1 MFFEKMMDGFAYH
14 KIIVDKSGKP
24 VDYVFLEVNSAFER
38 MTGLKRE
45 NIVGKRVTE
54 VLPGIEKDP
63 ADWVSRY
70 GRVALT
76 GEPAEFEDHAVPLGK
91 WFKVSAYSP
100 EKGHFAALFEEITQR
115 KKAED
120 ETARMASFP
129 LLNPN
134 PVVEV
139 DFDCRVQYANPAA
152 KAKFGEALLSSCHP
166 MFADWKQVIL
176 TLQSSPTHTFSREI
190 TIGNNTFY
198 QSLNLVPNSDRV
210 RFYAVNIDSLKQ
222 AQNALRE
229 SEQRWATTV
238 SSIGDAVITTDLN
251 GNVTFLNNVAQN
263 LTCWQGA
270 DALGEPLREVF
281 HIVNEQTRREV
292 EGPVSRVLKEGTIV
306 GLANHTILLRKD
318 GSEVPIDDSGAP
330 IKDKSGTVTG
340 VVLIFRD
347 ITERK
352 KAEEKIAEQAF
363 MIANANDAIIG
374 YNSKQE
380 VTFWNKAAEQLYGY
394 SAEGALGKVGADLLK
409 PMYTSV
415 SREELLAKLAAV
427 GHVEMESV
435 RKTKDGRSLNIE
447 AHVILLRNEA
457 GKSIGYVSV
466 DRDITERKR
475 AELALRESEVKF
487 RTVADFTYDWE
498 YWIAPE
504 GNFFYVSPSCERIT
518 GYTAAEFF
526 KDPRL
531 LTRIVH
537 PEDKAIVGSH
547 FDLVSSDE
555 LHDVNFRIVT
565 RNGETRWIS
574 HACQKV
580 FDANGTWSGRRAS
593 NRDITERKKAEEEL
607 VASEKRYHSLFS
619 NMIDGFAF
627 CRMIFDEENKPVDF
641 VYLEINDA
649 FERITGLKRE
659 AVVGKQVTKAIPGIE
674 KANPELFE
682 IYGRVALSCQEE
694 KFEIFFK
701 PLGMWL
707 SVSVYCPVKGYFAAT
722 FEDITVRKKAEDVI
736 LKAKAQTELA
746 RKRLETILETTPSA
760 VVIVEASDGKFSFAN
775 KRAMQLYGFDTLG
788 LGLDENVAKVKAKR
802 ADGTDYPIEE
812 MPVTRSLKFGQ
823 EVHNEEMIIERPD
836 GKAFPIMASAA
847 PLRDMQGSITA
858 AIVVFE
864 DITERKKAEAE
875 LQATYNRFYSSLSGM
890 HGAVLLVSAEGRVEF
905 ANQSFCDYF
914 NLKESPADL
923 KGLYSPEMIQKIK
936 KAYLHS
942 ELEVARIGEIVAA
955 GKVVVSEEVKMAD
968 GRTCLRDFIP
978 LKDIGKS
985 SSRLW
990 YHMDITAQK
999 NAENALKKL
1008 NDELEERVE
1017 QRTAQV
1023 SAERQRLY
1031 NVLETLPAYVI
1042 LLDKDHHVPF
1052 ANKIFRERFG
1062 ESHGRRCYE
1071 YLFNRDSQCDNC
1083 ETYKVYDTNQPHHWE
1098 WTGPDGRDYD
1108 IYDYPFKE
1116 ADGSTMILEM
1126 GIDIT
1131 ERKRAENQVRAASLY
1146 TRSLIEASLDPL
1158 VTISAEGKITD
1169 VNKAAEDATGCTRG
1183 ELIGS
1188 DFSEYFTDPLKARE
1202 GYTKVF
1208 TEGFVVDYPLA
1219 LKSKSGKII
1228 DVLYNAS
1235 VYRNEKG
1242 RVQGVFAAARD
1253 ITQRKL
1259 AEAELNKHREHLE
1272 DLVKERTAEL
1282 WKAKNDWERTFDS
1295 VPDLI
1300 TLLDNNHRIIRVN
1313 QAMAKALG
1321 LTPQKCVGLKCYEH
1335 VHGTKCPPDF
1345 CPHAKTV
1352 QDGKEHVEEV
1362 HEPRI
1367 GGDFLVSTT
1376 PLLNEEG
1383 KMVGSV
1389 HVARNITDRKQMQRK
1404 LEEYAAHLEELVQER
1419 TQQLKDAERLSAI
1432 GETAGMVGHDLRN
1445 PLQTVTGETF
1455 LAKNELKNIP
1465 ESDAK
1470 RNLEESVSIIGEQIG
1485 YMDKIVSDLQDFVR
1499 PVNPEKKPVNFQKLL
1514 MATLTQVTVPEN
1526 IEVQTR
1532 IETDLP
1538 EVSADGQL
1546 LKRVFFNLFTNAV
1559 QAMPE
1564 GGKLTV
1570 RARSRKLGKENPKVV
1585 IDVEDTGEGIP
1596 ENIRTKIFR
1605 PLFTTKSK
1613 GQGFGL
1619 AVCRRVVEA
1628 HGGTITFE
1636 SKKGKG
1642 TRFIVELPA

>member
-14 KIIVDKSGKP
+14 KIIVDKAGKP

-45 NIVGKRVTE
+45 NILGKRVTE
-54 VLPGIEKDP
+54 VMPGIEKDP
-63 ADWVSRY
+63 ADWINRY

-76 GEPAEFEDHAVPLGK
+76 GESAEFEDHAVPLGK

-100 EKGHFAALFEEITQR
+100 EKGHFVALFEEITQR

-166 MFADWKQVIL
+166 MFADWKQVVL
-176 TLQSSPTHTFSREI
+176 TLQSSPTHAFSREI
-190 TIGNNTFY
+190 AIGNNTFY
-198 QSLNLVPNSDRV
+198 QSLNLVPNSERV
-210 RFYAVNIDSLKQ
+210 RFYAVNIDGLKQ

-251 GNVTFLNNVAQN
+251 GNVAFLNSVAQS
-263 LTCWQGA
+263 LTCWHGA
-270 DALGEPLREVF
+270 DALGKPLPEVF

-292 EGPVSRVLKEGTIV
+292 ESPVSRVLKEGTVV

-318 GSEVPIDDSGAP
+318 GSEMPIDDSGAP
-330 IKDKSGTVTG
+330 IKDKSGNVTG

-352 KAEEKIAEQAF
+352 KAQEKIAEQAF

-394 SAEGALGKVGADLLK
+394 SAEGALGKLGVDLLK
-409 PMYTSV
+409 PTYTSV
-415 SREELLAKLAAV
+415 SREELLGKLAAV

-475 AELALRESEVKF
+475 AERALRESEVKF

-504 GNFFYVSPSCERIT
+504 GNFFYVSPSCERVT
-518 GYTAAEFF
+518 GYTAAEFI
-526 KDPRL
+526 KDPKL

-537 PEDKAIVGSH
+537 PEDKALVGSH

-555 LHDVNFRIVT
+555 LHDVSFRIVT

-593 NRDITERKKAEEEL
+593 NRDITERKKAE
-607 VASEKRYHSLFS
+607 
-619 NMIDGFAF
+619 
-627 CRMIFDEENKPVDF
+627 
-641 VYLEINDA
+641 
-649 FERITGLKRE
+649 
-659 AVVGKQVTKAIPGIE
+659 
-674 KANPELFE
+674 
-682 IYGRVALSCQEE
+682 
-694 KFEIFFK
+694 
-701 PLGMWL
+701 
-707 SVSVYCPVKGYFAAT
+707 
-722 FEDITVRKKAEDVI
+722 
-736 LKAKAQTELA
+736 
-746 RKRLETILETTPSA
+746 
-760 VVIVEASDGKFSFAN
+760 
-775 KRAMQLYGFDTLG
+775 
-788 LGLDENVAKVKAKR
+788 
-802 ADGTDYPIEE
+802 
-812 MPVTRSLKFGQ
+812 
-823 EVHNEEMIIERPD
+823 
-836 GKAFPIMASAA
+836 
-847 PLRDMQGSITA
+847 
-858 AIVVFE
+858 
-864 DITERKKAEAE
+864 AE
-875 LQATYNRFYSSLSGM
+875 LQTTYNRFYNSLSGM

-914 NLKESPADL
+914 NLKEAPADL
-923 KGLYSPEMIQKIK
+923 KGFSSAEMIQKIK
-936 KAYLHS
+936 KAYVHS
-942 ELEVARIGEIVAA
+942 ELEVARIGQIVAA

-978 LKDIGKS
+978 LKDKGQS

-990 YHMDITAQK
+990 YHMDITPRK
-999 NAENALKKL
+999 NAEEALKKL

-1017 QRTAQV
+1017 QRTEQV

-1062 ESHGRRCYE
+1062 ESHGRRCHE
-1071 YLFNRDSQCDNC
+1071 YLFNRYSQCDNC
-1083 ETYKVYDTNQPHHWE
+1083 ETYKVYDDNQPHHWE

-1158 VTISAEGKITD
+1158 VTISTEGKITD

-1208 TEGFVVDYPLA
+1208 TDGFVVDYPLA
-1219 LKSKSGKII
+1219 LRSKSGKII

-1235 VYRNEKG
+1235 VYRNEEG
-1242 RVQGVFAAARD
+1242 AVQGVFAAARD

-1259 AEAELNKHREHLE
+1259 AETELKRHREHLE
-1272 DLVKERTAEL
+1272 DVVKERTAEL

-1300 TLLDNNHRIIRVN
+1300 TLLDNNHGIIRVN

-1321 LTPQKCVGLKCYEH
+1321 ITPQKCVGLTCYEH

-1362 HEPRI
+1362 HEPRL

-1376 PLLNEEG
+1376 PLMDEEG
-1383 KMVGSV
+1383 RMVGSV
-1389 HVARNITDRKQMQRK
+1389 HVARNITDHKQMQRK

-1419 TQQLKDAERLSAI
+1419 TQQLRDAERLSAI

-1455 LAKNELKNIP
+1455 LAKSELKSIP

-1470 RNLEESVSIIGEQIG
+1470 RNLEESISIIGEQIG

-1499 PVNPEKKPVNFQKLL
+1499 PINPEKKPVNLQKLL
-1514 MATLTQVTVPEN
+1514 MATLTQVTMPEN

-1532 IETDLP
+1532 IKTDLP

-1570 RARSRKLGKENPKVV
+1570 RARPRKLGKESPKVV
-1585 IDVEDTGEGIP
+1585 IDFEDTGEGIP
-1596 ENIRTKIFR
+1596 ENIKTKIFR